1 MIFNLL
7 GKTILENSIGA
18 LKHHLKKKEVA
29 RNTEIEC
36 QKEIQIERIKQSGGS
51 FKDEIILIWFLV
63 ILSLPLIGET
73 ERFMNW
79 AKVLSA
85 MPSEIFYIFGAIV
98 AASFGI
104 KISNIFKKL
113 WLRESLRTLFQ
124 DLNQRNV
131 QDDTLNLFQ
140 KEYQIKKNIEVKVDE
155 D

>member
-1 MIFNLL
+1 MLFNLL
-7 GKTILENSIGA
+7 GKTLLENSIGA

-36 QKEIQIERIKQSGGS
+36 QKEIQITKIKESGNS
-51 FKDEIILIWFLV
+51 FKDELILVWFLV

-104 KISNIFKKL
+104 KISNIFKK
-113 WLRESLRTLFQ
+113 
-124 DLNQRNV
+124 
-131 QDDTLNLFQ
+131 
-140 KEYQIKKNIEVKVDE
+140 
-155 D
+155 